1 MKIINERSTSMKY
14 MLDLDNDL
22 RADIKHRAAVEE
34 TSMNKLIVKA
44 VKEYLEREVK
54 SNETPQSTHS

>member
-1 MKIINERSTSMKY
+1 MKY

-44 VKEYLEREVK
+44 VKEYLAGRKYLEREVK
-54 SNETPQSTHS
+54 QDARRMESN

>member
-1 MKIINERSTSMKY
+1 

-54 SNETPQSTHS
+54 ADGNIAKRT